1 VRVNEIADGTNEDAI
16 VALPDEYGETTTV
29 LTFDNVSVTSVQ
41 TVVFP
46 ASSTLTSA
54 HAVFLGTVEGT
65 SATLA
70 IAIKTGATPVTVY
83 SGTYT
88 APIGYGQVLPL
99 TAGTATAGTTF
110 TVTATPSG
118 VPVGSGV
125 MKLFITS

>member
-1 VRVNEIADGTNEDAI
+1 
-16 VALPDEYGETTTV
+16 V
-29 LTFDNVSVTSVQ
+29 LTFDDVSVTSVQ

-46 ASSTLTSA
+46 ALSTLTSA

-65 SATLA
+65 TATLA
-70 IAIKTGATPVTVY
+70 ITVKTTVSSSTSTVY

-99 TAGTATAGTTF
+99 TKGTGTAGTTF

-125 MKLFITS
+125 LKLFIAS